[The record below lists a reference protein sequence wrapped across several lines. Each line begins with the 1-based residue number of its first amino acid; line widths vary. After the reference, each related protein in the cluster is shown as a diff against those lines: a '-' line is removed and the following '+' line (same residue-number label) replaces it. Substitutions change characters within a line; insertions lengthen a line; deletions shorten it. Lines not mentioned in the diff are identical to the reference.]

1 MNALRL
7 KATVFLLTPLIPVM
21 LITSAGAVEH
31 ATAAE
36 AQAML
41 QEAVAHYKAVGRKQ
55 ALADF
60 SAGKAPFRDRDLYVV
75 CIAPDRVISANG
87 AFPQYVGTNV
97 DTILKD
103 AAGKPL
109 GASILGSV
117 SSKETGSVSYMMI
130 NPLSGQVEPKT
141 IFTVQLSGDVCGV
154 GVYGH
159 V

>member
-1 MNALRL
+1 MIATRLRAAAVL
-7 KATVFLLTPLIPVM
+7 ITPLVS
-21 LITSAGAVEH
+21 LLLVTHTWAVERG
-31 ATAAE
+31 TPTE
-36 AQAML
+36 ARAML
-41 QEAVAHYKAVGRKQ
+41 QKAIAHYKAVGRKQ

-60 SAGKAPFRDRDLYVV
+60 SAGKDPFRDRDLYVV

-103 AAGKPL
+103 AGGKPL
-109 GASILGSV
+109 GESILGSV

-130 NPLSGQVEPKT
+130 NPLSGQLEPKT
-141 IFTVQLSGDVCGV
+141 IFTVRLSSDVCGV
-154 GVYGH
+154 GVYGR

>member
-1 MNALRL
+1 ML
-7 KATVFLLTPLIPVM
+7 ATQ
-21 LITSAGAVEH
+21 AWAVERG
-31 ATAAE
+31 TPAE

-41 QEAVAHYKAVGRKQ
+41 QKAIAHYKAVGRKQ

-60 SAGKAPFRDRDLYVV
+60 SAGKPPFRDRDLYVV
-75 CIAPDRVISANG
+75 CIAPDRAISANG

-109 GASILGSV
+109 GGSLLGSV
-117 SSKETGSVSYMMI
+117 SSKETGSVSYVMI
-130 NPLSGQVEPKT
+130 NPLNGQMEPKT